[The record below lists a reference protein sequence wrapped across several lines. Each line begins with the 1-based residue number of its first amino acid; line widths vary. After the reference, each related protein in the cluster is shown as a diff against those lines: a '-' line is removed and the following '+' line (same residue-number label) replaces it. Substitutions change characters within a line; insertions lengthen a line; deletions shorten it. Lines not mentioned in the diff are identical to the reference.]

1 MNHDPL
7 LVVNPKVECRTCS
20 EVKTGILASCGVC
33 GKNPKPCPVCEKRI
47 EQEKGECK
55 ECGGTG
61 SRAVDLC
68 GLWAPSA
75 AFLVCGGP
83 SLNKLPYD
91 RLGEKGVASLAVN
104 NVAGYTKVSA
114 WVFSDPQSKFHHGL
128 FLDPKILTFA
138 PLGKLKRKVRAKLPD
153 GTFRDVRTRVRD
165 CPGTLG
171 FSRRTEFDAST
182 FLTTRFAHWGRGGK
196 QEENNR
202 PFMCLCTMLLGI
214 RLLHYLGCPRVYMLG
229 VDFLMTDDAQYSFG
243 QTAGVKNGR
252 YAKENAMLA
261 ELKPVFDKEG
271 FQLFNCNQES
281 GCDVFPK
288 VNFEQAF
295 EDCKG
300 GVPEEPF
307 DLTEWYSKKILK
319 RDQEKFP
326 NQISVGKLMEV
337 QKSSKN
343 KESE

>member
-7 LVVNPKVECRTCS
+7 LVVNPKVDCRTCAAFKS
-20 EVKTGILASCGVC
+20 GVVAAC
-33 GKNPKPCPVCEKRI
+33 KVFHSQQDLCPACEKAI
-47 EQEKGECK
+47 ETEKGNCD

-68 GLWAPSA
+68 GLWSPSA

-83 SLNKLPYD
+83 SLNKIPHEK
-91 RLGEKGVASLAVN
+91 LGEKGIVSLGVN
-104 NVAGYTKVSA
+104 NVSGYVKSSA
-114 WVFSDPQSKFHHGL
+114 WVFSDPQNKFHHGL
-128 FLDPKILTFA
+128 FLDPKVLTFA
-138 PLGKLKRKVRAKLPD
+138 PLGKLKRKVRAKFPD
-153 GTFRDVRTRVRD
+153 GTFHGLRTRVRE

-171 FSRRTEFDAST
+171 FARRTEFDAKT

-196 QEENNR
+196 QEEDNR

-229 VDFLMTDDAQYSFG
+229 VDFKMTDEAQYSFG
-243 QTAGVKNGR
+243 QTAGVRNGR

-271 FQLFNCNQES
+271 FQLFNCNPES

-288 VNFEQAF
+288 VSFEQAF

-319 RDQEKFP
+319 RDEELFP
-326 NQISVGKLMEV
+326 HQIGIGKLIDA
-337 QKSSKN
+337 QKRR
-343 KESE
+343 KEQ